1 MFFVFILPFR
11 GRSVNTKRAEKGANS
26 AYFFTKFENNV
37 HLLPDFNFFADKISA
52 AECKKRFNAVS

>member
-26 AYFFTKFENNV
+26 AYFLTKIENNV
-37 HLLPDFNFFADKISA
+37 HLLPCFTVLGEKIFSGDA
-52 AECKKRFNAVS
+52 GENI